1 MILETGFP
9 SKLFGNPRVSLGK
22 GGFQI
27 DLSVHA
33 GKRSFAII
41 LFLIEAPLSNQ
52 VGSPPP
58 LPIPLRIPYRRIILR
73 VCVPMTRWM

>member
-27 DLSVHA
+27 DLSINFRLTKRHIDA
-33 GKRSFAII
+33 GKIGASVYNLVPTFHARDLKTGGYYYYSTAGRRSK
-41 LFLIEAPLSNQ
+41 
-52 VGSPPP
+52 
-58 LPIPLRIPYRRIILR
+58 R
-73 VCVPMTRWM
+73 VKE